1 MIYMKSLIKNGTFI
15 KKEVSFAR
23 ELAPLSEDWYYVR
36 AASIARKVYLKKGT
50 GVGALQCV
58 YGSAYRKGVRT
69 EHFRR
74 AAAGHILRH
83 ILQNLEK
90 IGVVETL
97 AKGGRGIKCTVT

>member
-1 MIYMKSLIKNGTFI
+1 MKQFPFAARCVFLICVLNLFIYFS
-15 KKEVSFAR
+15 
-23 ELAPLSEDWYYVR
+23 Y
-36 AASIARKVYLKKGT
+36 AASIARKIYLKKGT

-58 YGSAYRKGVRT
+58 YGGAYRKGVRT

-74 AAAGHILRH
+74 AAGGHIRH

-97 AKGGRGIKCTVT
+97 KKGYVGMLYFFVSILVFFV